1 MREKFNRFDK
11 YMKVKGLNDN
21 QVTIQCGLS
30 QGLLG
35 QARTGKSDLGNKTI
49 EKILNVYQDLNK
61 VWLLTGEGEMLANHI
76 TNHNVVHGNA
86 TNSIV
91 GDNNTVGYD
100 VPNKYGDSPNIERR
114 WAPVIPSSLVN
125 KPNLDI
131 YMHIT
136 KKSLGSVYDR
146 FYCGTADVDMFY
158 YLNDDALEPYYR
170 RGDYLGL
177 KAYDKGCLRII
188 PGEIYAIDT
197 YNDGMIVRILYN
209 NEDGDFLACCTNKPA
224 YQDFVIPK
232 NEVIRLYKK
241 VLRFSY

>member
-1 MREKFNRFDK
+1 MRNISAELDKFFIDR
-11 YMKVKGLNDN
+11 
-21 QVTIQCGLS
+21 GLS
-30 QGLLG
+30 QKDVAEAMGVSASYINAVLNNRKSIGKKVAEKLSNLYGLS
-35 QARTGKSDLGNKTI
+35 AS
-49 EKILNVYQDLNK
+49 
-61 VWLLTGEGEMLANHI
+61 WLLTGEGEMTKNVSTI
-76 TNHNVVHGNA
+76 NHNVVHGDAN
-86 TNSIV
+86 NSIV

-100 VPNKYGDSPNIERR
+100 VPNKYGDSPSIERK
-114 WAPVIPSSLVN
+114 WAPVIPPSLVN

-136 KKSLGSVYDR
+136 NHSVGSVYDR
-146 FYCGTADVDMFY
+146 FYSGTADVDMFY

-177 KAYDKGCLRII
+177 KAYEKGYLRII
-188 PGEIYAIDT
+188 PGEVYGVDT

-209 NEDGDFLACCTNKPA
+209 NEEGDFLACCTNKPA

-232 NEVIRLYKK
+232 GDVIRLYKK